1 MSIRKS
7 LMILIVFASLASCKS
22 TKVSDKSINEL
33 SGRTIVK
40 KNMDASFDQQS
51 LKASMFIKYKGEE
64 DLPNISA
71 SLRMIKDSVI
81 WINVSKLGFPVAKL
95 IITPDQVKFY
105 EKIGKTSFQGDFDF
119 ISQWLGTNFDFIKI
133 QNLFLGEPLLNLK
146 DDKYVASIVENNYE
160 LRSKKKNND
169 YNILYWIDPYSFKIM
184 KEELN
189 RPEKNQNFTILYKDF
204 AKINESLFPKG
215 FLITAIADQQTTIID
230 VSYKNVQF
238 NVPLKFPFK
247 IPSGYRNIE
256 FK

>member
-1 MSIRKS
+1 MT
-7 LMILIVFASLASCKS
+7 LIVFVSLASCKS
-22 TKVSDKSINEL
+22 TKETNTKINEL

-40 KNMDASFDQQS
+40 KNAEASFDQRS
-51 LKASMFIKYKGEE
+51 IKATMQIKYKGKEF
-64 DLPNISA
+64 LPSITG

-81 WINVSKLGFPVAKL
+81 WINISKLGFPVAKL
-95 IITPDQVKFY
+95 IIRPDQVLFY
-105 EKIGKTSFQGDFDF
+105 EKIGKTSFQGDFEI
-119 ISQWLGTNFDFIKI
+119 ISKWLGEDFDFIKI
-133 QNLFLGEPLLNLK
+133 QNLFLGEAFLNLK
-146 DDKYVASIVENNYE
+146 DNKYIVTVVENNYE
-160 LRSKKKNND
+160 LRSKKKNNN

-215 FLITAIADQQTTIID
+215 FLVTAVADQQTTIID
-230 VSYKNVQF
+230 VTYKNVQF